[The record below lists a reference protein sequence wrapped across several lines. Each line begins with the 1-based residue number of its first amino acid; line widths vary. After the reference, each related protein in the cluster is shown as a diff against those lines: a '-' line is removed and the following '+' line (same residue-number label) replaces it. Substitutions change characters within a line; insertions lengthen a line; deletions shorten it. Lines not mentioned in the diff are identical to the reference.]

1 MLRFL
6 CLFIFCLFINLAADD
21 KDYLFVLSKP
31 LSDQLNIMG
40 IGIDALE
47 SNQPLQIISSNF
59 LTQLNVN
66 GISKLMF
73 HRKRKVFGK
82 RTNLSSALKLSS
94 GTHDYD
100 YIYRVILKE
109 EYVESLIRA
118 VQSLDSFIHIQPNY
132 KYTITTTKADAVA
145 EPRYS
150 IQQTGIELMNFPDVW
165 DVANGSGIV
174 VAVLDTG
181 LKIDH
186 EEFCPSAGDPDNDVA
201 VSDATTDYLNGCVKV
216 VHPQD
221 MVYSASFSSVSQIV
235 PGEDYYTRDSYPGD
249 DYSGH
254 GTHVSG
260 IIGASVNDNGIA
272 GAAFGAQIMPVRVMY
287 SIYDDLGNI
296 TGTGSLSDI
305 VDGIDYAVEQGADII
320 NLSLGSAQSMGA
332 QSDLLFLQ
340 AVQDAVNQGVLV
352 LAAAGNDSINIDDY
366 GSVPSSFSETMT
378 VSSVSNTGSFSS
390 FSSFGESVDVAAF
403 GGEEEF
409 NNCTESSG
417 VYSTYKNSDASYASL
432 CGTSMATPY
441 VAGLAALI
449 KGYYKDNFSQ
459 TLTPAEIRR
468 LINSSA
474 SRSSSD
480 TSIFYGN
487 GIIDAKNAFFMAGVS
502 SFNDATSSEF
512 VMGSGGVFSELL
524 CYPNPF
530 DISQSATTNC
540 TYYLNQAA
548 DISYTIISRRGRLI
562 KRGVDTGVSVGKQTF
577 QWNGKDQS
585 SNSIPKGV
593 YQLIFTATTSSNDSW
608 TQKHMITVL

>member
-1 MLRFL
+1 M
-6 CLFIFCLFINLAADD
+6 FINLAADD

-296 TGTGSLSDI
+296 TTLADPSVVDEIQKQYVITARSKGLKEKEILYGHVFRNAMLIVIAGFPAVFIGVFFGGSLIIETIFSL
-305 VDGIDYAVEQGADII
+305 DGLGRMGFEAAVARDYPVIFGTLFVFGLIGLTVGI
-320 NLSLGSAQSMGA
+320 L
-332 QSDLLFLQ
+332 SDLMYVF
-340 AVQDAVNQGVLV
+340 
-352 LAAAGNDSINIDDY
+352 ID
-366 GSVPSSFSETMT
+366 P
-378 VSSVSNTGSFSS
+378 
-390 FSSFGESVDVAAF
+390 
-403 GGEEEF
+403 
-409 NNCTESSG
+409 
-417 VYSTYKNSDASYASL
+417 
-432 CGTSMATPY
+432 
-441 VAGLAALI
+441 
-449 KGYYKDNFSQ
+449 
-459 TLTPAEIRR
+459 R
-468 LINSSA
+468 
-474 SRSSSD
+474 
-480 TSIFYGN
+480 
-487 GIIDAKNAFFMAGVS
+487 IDF
-502 SFNDATSSEF
+502 E
-512 VMGSGGVFSELL
+512 
-524 CYPNPF
+524 
-530 DISQSATTNC
+530 
-540 TYYLNQAA
+540 
-548 DISYTIISRRGRLI
+548 GRE
-562 KRGVDTGVSVGKQTF
+562 G
-577 QWNGKDQS
+577 
-585 SNSIPKGV
+585 
-593 YQLIFTATTSSNDSW
+593 
-608 TQKHMITVL
+608 